1 MATTESSEY
10 RLGRIEGQLDQVVS
24 RLDRIEA
31 RLDKLIFALF
41 GAGLTLGVAVAVLLV
56 RSFTGR

>member
-10 RLGRIEGQLDQVVS
+10 RFGRIEGQLDQVS
-24 RLDRIEA
+24 TRLDRIEA

-41 GAGLTLGVAVAVLLV
+41 GAALTLGIAIAALIV
-56 RSFTGR
+56 RSFTGG

>member
-1 MATTESSEY
+1 METTENSM
-10 RLGRIEGQLDQVVS
+10 RGLGRIEVQLDQVAT

-41 GAGLTLGVAVAVLLV
+41 GAALTLGVAIAALIV
-56 RSFTGR
+56 RSFTGG

>member
-1 MATTESSEY
+1 MATTESFACG
-10 RLGRIEGQLDQVVS
+10 LGRIEGQLDQVVS

-56 RSFTGR
+56 RSFTGG